1 MAIGAQV
8 RRVPAIGG
16 GQITDANIF
25 KMILIG
31 QGERGIAENFGNIFN
46 FGDFEEVAGGFNV
59 SKRMAYIARSFYDA
73 LKINTNVEIILRT
86 FQASDAV
93 QATGIVNDTDGAPEK
108 VYDVKSAY
116 RNLVDKSA
124 GGNLNARKVLVSED
138 VTVALTAD
146 STASASTVFTVEAV
160 DQLKIGDLFK
170 VVDTGTA
177 KEEFAFITAIDK
189 TARTITFAAL
199 SNATAYEAATSTV
212 FRQDVTMETY
222 KKNNEGVF
230 QLRETFGPFGFQQSD
245 TVGLVPAMSDVDLG
259 SKLLQLDYNEANS
272 TAAEFARPAADA
284 SPVALTSGA
293 DGTAPVDADWATL
306 VDNLKDER
314 TLVLLAPE
322 SQSIAHA
329 NNMNAF
335 TTSNNRALYEHAAA
349 EGADEDNLKNLGT
362 NIRGD
367 IKFGMVP
374 VDKWIKFEDPINPGE
389 KISIPSVGISAAHL
403 FNQIKDI
410 GIKKNAAGQKEAVNT
425 LATLDL
431 SNGLTHNDEDGV
443 GERLLKNHSINT
455 ATFKT
460 GKGIVINT
468 ARTLSTNAG
477 YQFQNQV
484 TGFLFLKFSILPL
497 LENIEQDNIGQELLD
512 DTRIKIRN
520 FGKRLFN
527 LGVFLTGTKS
537 DGTAIK
543 FEDVFILKNDLTVN
557 TLDKIKQGIL
567 TTFLQVVFAPP
578 VETPELELAS
588 ADATTIL

>member
-1 MAIGAQV
+1 MAIGSIV
-8 RRVPAIGG
+8 KRVPAIGG

-31 QGERGIAENFGNIFN
+31 RGERGIAKNFSDIFN
-46 FGDFEEVAGGFNV
+46 FGDFEEVAGGFNT
-59 SKRMAYIARSFYDA
+59 SKFMAYVARSFFDT
-73 LKINTNVEIILRT
+73 LNIDVNVELTVRT

-93 QATGIVNDTDGAPEK
+93 QATGVINDTDGTPEK
-108 VYDVKSAY
+108 VYDIKAAY
-116 RNLVDKSA
+116 RNTVDKSA
-124 GGNLNARKVLVSED
+124 GANDFARKILVSED
-138 VTVALTAD
+138 VTVGLTAD
-146 STASASTVFTVEAV
+146 STASASTLLAVDAV
-160 DQLKIGDLFK
+160 DQFKVGDLFK

-177 KEEFAFITAIDK
+177 KTEFAFITAIDK
-189 TARTITFAAL
+189 VLKTITFAAL
-199 SNATAYEAATSTV
+199 GNVTAYEAATTTV
-212 FRQDVTMETY
+212 FRQDVTMEGY

-230 QLRETFGPFGFQQSD
+230 ELRETFGPFGFQESD
-245 TVGLVPAMSDVDLG
+245 TVGLVAVVNDVDLG
-259 SKLLQLDYNEANS
+259 SKLFQLDYNEPNGSAPAN
-272 TAAEFARPAADA
+272 ARPAADA
-284 SPVALTSGA
+284 SPIALTGGL
-293 DGTAPVDADWATL
+293 DGTAPLDADWATL

-322 SQSIAHA
+322 SQSIVHG

-335 TTSNNRALYEHAAA
+335 TTDNNRALYEHAVD

-362 NIRGD
+362 NLRGD
-367 IKFGMVP
+367 IKFGIVAT
-374 VDKWIKFEDPINPGE
+374 DKWIKIEDPINQGE

-403 FNQIKDI
+403 FNQIASD
-410 GIKKNAAGQKEAVNT
+410 GIKKNAAGQKTAVNT
-425 LATLDL
+425 LGTLDL
-431 SNGLTHNDEDGV
+431 SNDLTYNDEDGK

-460 GKGIVINT
+460 GKGVLINT
-468 ARTLSTNAG
+468 ARTLSIDAG

-497 LENIEQDNIGQELLD
+497 LENIEQENIGQELLD
-512 DTRIKIRN
+512 DTRVKIRN

-527 LGVFLTGTKS
+527 QGVFLTGQKS
-537 DGTAIK
+537 DGSQIK

-578 VETPELELAS
+578 VETAILELAS